1 MAEIQDSSGRSR
13 TFEPN
18 LVPFIDLMSVLITF
32 LLITAVWTQVSIIQM
47 GTSLYSKKD
56 PSNLDVTIPPKAEIP
71 LRLDILK
78 TGYRLIV
85 AQERIEIPS
94 HDGARLTGHL
104 ERVKSLYP
112 DKDDAAIAMQDEL
125 PYDLLI
131 KGMDAFLAAG
141 FNNISI
147 LTGGPR

>member
-85 AQERIEIPS
+85 AQERIEIP
-94 HDGARLTGHL
+94 HMMG
-104 ERVKSLYP
+104 P
-112 DKDDAAIAMQDEL
+112 D
-125 PYDLLI
+125 
-131 KGMDAFLAAG
+131 
-141 FNNISI
+141 
-147 LTGGPR
+147 